1 MRNPLFTL
9 KRKTTEPGMYN
20 RSQAVGLNPPG
31 MQTIKQSIMAL
42 KKPVADGTPGSFDP
56 GNLDLENPDDLG
68 IDHEHNKWKVS
79 PAEQPEEATKVIN
92 FVKGEFDRS
101 YRARQ
106 EMELEWA
113 QALAF
118 FEGRQWFRINSQ
130 TRNLVQLQNPSE
142 PNRYMTVNKMRPL
155 LDGVVGKLTQV
166 APDARAVPLS
176 MNPKDQA
183 AADEANFIAGHYTRK
198 FDRETQTKERVR
210 WACVTGTSYVKV
222 YWNAKS
228 EVVMPKMA
236 IDDGSINGYE
246 SLPLGDVEEEIVPC
260 FNVLIDPTAQ
270 RDSDIRWMIHA
281 SIKPLSWFTDNY
293 GQAGKAVQPDAIA
306 GQNAGYVD
314 AYLEGANGSGNGWV
328 QPSSA
333 RMNNM
338 DSKKHAAIV
347 YEYWEKP
354 TAQYPDGRYIVST
367 NSALLHAGVW
377 PYEKKDD
384 FPFIPLRWQPR
395 SGTAYGH
402 SLGFDLCPL
411 QQMYNRLYS
420 RALEQFEVNKDYI
433 MVERLSRIG
442 ADAFDQGAEDID
454 DKSRIYRKVYYDR
467 GAHPPTIQRAP
478 GISADLFPM
487 MQTLE
492 KDMADIAG
500 LHDVS
505 QGLAQAGTPAESVR
519 LLQRADNTQ
528 HSYIRADIEKS
539 IQRIK
544 EWEISLVSQFA
555 VTPFIGSVDDQV
567 NPQTNIKQGLITFD
581 AIREGGQFRV
591 VYIPGSSM
599 QDSPDQKLQKIVML
613 RQMGLFGD
621 PTDPETNALTVKML
635 QLPETTDILEVLA
648 MQQIKQQQMQ
658 QQMMAMQQQQ
668 MAAQAQPKQAAFN
681 PEAEQMKAQLDMEKQ
696 GQLLQMKHQNE
707 MQKMQ
712 ADAQFKSED
721 YATKQIADIAK
732 DALTTSGNSKGAT
745 PAPKVQKQQK

>member
-9 KRKTTEPGMYN
+9 KRKTAEPGMFN

-31 MQTIKQSIMAL
+31 MQTIKQSIMAM
-42 KKPVADGTPGSFDP
+42 KKPKATGTQGSFDT
-56 GNLDLENPDDLG
+56 GNLELDDPDDLG
-68 IDHEHNKWKVS
+68 IDHEHNKWKVD
-79 PAEQPEEATKVIN
+79 PGEQPEEAVKITSFI
-92 FVKGEFDRS
+92 KGEFDRA

-183 AADEANFIAGHYTRK
+183 ASDEANFIAGHYTRK

-210 WACVTGTSYVKV
+210 WACVTGTSYVKI

-228 EVVMPKMA
+228 EVVMPKMS

-293 GQAGKAVQPDAIA
+293 GEAGKAVQPDAIA
-306 GQNAGYVD
+306 GQNSGYVD

-442 ADAFDQGAEDID
+442 ADAFDQAAEDID

-467 GAHPPTIQRAP
+467 GSQPPQIQRAP

-492 KDMADIAG
+492 KDM
-500 LHDVS
+500 
-505 QGLAQAGTPAESVR
+505 AQAGTPAESVR

-539 IQRIK
+539 IQKIK

-567 NPQTNIKQGLITFD
+567 NPQNNIKQGLITFD

-621 PTDPETNALTVKML
+621 PTDADTNALTVKML

-648 MQQIKQQQMQ
+648 MQQQKQAQMQ

-668 MAAQAQPKQAAFN
+668 MAAQAQPKQAPFN
-681 PEAEQMKAQLDMEKQ
+681 PEAEQMKTQLDLEKQ
-696 GQLLQMKHQNE
+696 QQLIQMKHQAE
-707 MQKMQ
+707 MEKMQ
-712 ADAQFKSED
+712 VQANLNSED
-721 YATKQIADIAK
+721 YATKQIANIAK
-732 DALTTSGNSKGAT
+732 DALTSSGNSKGAT
-745 PAPKVQKQQK
+745 PASKVQKQQM